1 MEFIDGI
8 VWAVKSLCCMVS
20 ANRIVA
26 SGWMERSMVVSAAV
40 IEGIL
45 TCVIARHRRMFTKAK
60 WKEGKK
66 LFD

>member
-1 MEFIDGI
+1 MEFIQGI
-8 VWAVKSLCCMVS
+8 VWAVKSLHSMVS
-20 ANRIVA
+20 ASRVA
-26 SGWMERSMVVSAAV
+26 ASVWMEGCVVVSAAV

-45 TCVIARHRRMFTKAK
+45 TCVIARHRRMLTRAK